1 MPFRVKDVLIVN
13 ATIIIGLLILLT
25 FQSISSSFIETES
38 ADFMREWHTV
48 QNQYSTTVGL
58 LEDWDCIED
67 KTFLEGLVIPTPYS
81 FDHVSKEMEDEI
93 KKNCSKWL
101 IQSLEQE
108 RHFLSLSEWGYN
120 FHYLQGMDRNG
131 NLYHAATTKEHVH
144 VSYVNTCTVE
154 HPGYNPETELCQSME
169 PLVKKKFVDIAQSV
183 FFNPEFVVV
192 ESTYFKAIVTGPYYV
207 NLANLLMMFPFI
219 ASAVIASFNAF
230 RQNEETNKASR
241 TAVVLMGIGFIG
253 VLIGL
258 IFIINAYY
266 EVYGPFLDQ
275 LATETWSYD
284 TGTGVNITETVP
296 SPETR
301 SEP

>member
-38 ADFMREWHTV
+38 ADFMREWHAV
-48 QNQYSTTVGL
+48 QNQYGTTVGL
-58 LEDWDCIED
+58 LEDWDCVED
-67 KTFLEGLVIPTPYS
+67 LPLTAIASPYS
-81 FDHVSKEMEDEI
+81 FDHVSKEMEGEI

-108 RHFLSLSEWGYN
+108 RHFLTLSEWGYH
-120 FHYLQGMDRNG
+120 FHYLQQMDMDG
-131 NLYHAATTKEHVH
+131 NLYHAAKTKEHVH
-144 VSYVNTCTVE
+144 VGYVNTCTVE
-154 HPGYNPETELCQSME
+154 HPDYNPETESCQSME
-169 PLVKKKFVDIAQSV
+169 PLVKNKFVDIVHSD
-183 FFNPEFVVV
+183 FNPEFVVV

>member
-67 KTFLEGLVIPTPYS
+67 KTFLEGLVIPTPYG
-81 FDHVSKEMEDEI
+81 FDHVSKEMEGEI

-120 FHYLQGMDRNG
+120 FHYLQGMDRDG

-144 VSYVNTCTVE
+144 VGYVNTCTVE
-154 HPGYNPETELCQSME
+154 HPLYNPETESCQSME
-169 PLVKKKFVDIAQSV
+169 SLLKEKYADIIQSD
-183 FFNPEFVVV
+183 FNPKFVVV